1 MMFSRERTTRRRG
14 ARLASPA
21 VTLLL
26 VLLLAVAAPAAF
38 AGKPKGEYAPFTGC
52 PLKTA
57 GVSQCVYAQFTGGK
71 LTFGTMVV
79 PIEHAITLQGGL
91 IVSGTE
97 ETFVNA
103 GEGETLTKTEEKVP
117 GGFSGVGTESSP
129 MALTLELVGAVA
141 LSRGNLAEA
150 KGTALKLPVRAHLKN
165 VYFGEECFVGSSTS
179 PITLNLTTGVTSPPA
194 PNKPITGSIGTHEVK
209 EAGNLVLYKGDSLVE
224 NAFSVPGAKGCGAG
238 VYKEII
244 TPLLNMKFGWPASGG
259 HNTAIFSGT
268 SEFANAEA
276 VLKSE

>member
-1 MMFSRERTTRRRG
+1 MFSRERA
-14 ARLASPA
+14 ARSQHRSLASA
-21 VTLLL
+21 IALVL
-26 VLLLAVAAPAAF
+26 VLLLALAAPAAF

-57 GVSQCVYAQFTGGK
+57 GVSQCVYAQFTGGE
-71 LTFGTMVV
+71 LRFGTMVV
-79 PIEHAITLQGGL
+79 PIEHAVTLQGGL
-91 IVSGTE
+91 IVSGAE

-117 GGFSGVGTESSP
+117 GGFSGVGGTESSP
-129 MALTLELVGAVA
+129 MTLTLELVGAVA

-165 VYFGEECFVGSSTS
+165 VYFGEECFLGSSAS

-194 PNKPITGSIGTHEVK
+194 PNKAITGSAGTHEVK
-209 EAGNLVLYKGDSLVE
+209 EAGNLVVYKGDSLVE
-224 NAFSVPGAKGCGAG
+224 NAFSVPGTKGCGAG

-244 TPLLNMKFGWPASGG
+244 GPLLNMKYGLPAAGG
-259 HNTAIFSGT
+259 HNTAIFKGT

>member
-1 MMFSRERTTRRRG
+1 MFSRARTARSQRI
-14 ARLASPA
+14 RLASA
-21 VTLLL
+21 ATLLL
-26 VLLLAVAAPAAF
+26 ILLLALAAPAAF

-71 LTFGTMVV
+71 LTFGSMTV
-79 PIEHAITLQGGL
+79 PIERAITLQGGL
-91 IVSGTE
+91 IVTGTE

-117 GGFSGVGTESSP
+117 GGFSGGGPESSP
-129 MALTLELVGAVA
+129 MTLTLELVGAVA
-141 LSRGNLAEA
+141 LSHGNLAEA

-165 VYFGEECFVGSSTS
+165 IYFGEECFVGSSAS

-194 PNKPITGSIGTHEVK
+194 PNKPITGSAGTHEVK
-209 EAGNLVLYKGDSLVE
+209 EAGNLVIYKGDSLVE
-224 NAFSVPGAKGCGAG
+224 NAFAVPSAKGCGAG

-244 TPLLNMKFGWPASGG
+244 NPILNTKFGWPAAGG
-259 HNTAIFSGT
+259 HNTAILSGT

>member
-1 MMFSRERTTRRRG
+1 MFSRQRTARRRD
-14 ARLASPA
+14 RHLASA

-26 VLLLAVAAPAAF
+26 SLLLALTAPAAF

-52 PLKTA
+52 PLKTV
-57 GVSQCVYAQFTGGK
+57 GVSQCVYAQFTGGS

-97 ETFVNA
+97 EAFVNA
-103 GEGETLTKTEEKVP
+103 GEGQTLTKTEEKVP
-117 GGFSGVGTESSP
+117 GGFSGVGGTESSP
-129 MALTLELVGAVA
+129 LTLTLELVGAVA
-141 LSRGNLAEA
+141 LSRGNLAEG

-165 VYFGEECFVGSSTS
+165 IYFGEECFLGSSTG

-209 EAGNLVLYKGDSLVE
+209 EAGDLVLYKGDSLVE

-238 VYKEII
+238 VYKELI
-244 TPLLNMKFGWPASGG
+244 TPLINSKFSLPSAGG
-259 HNTAIFSGT
+259 RNTAILKGT

>member
-1 MMFSRERTTRRRG
+1 M
-14 ARLASPA
+14 
-21 VTLLL
+21 TLVL
-26 VLLLAVAAPAAF
+26 VLLLSLAAPAAF

-71 LTFGTMVV
+71 LTFGSMTV
-79 PIEHAITLQGGL
+79 PIERAITLQGGL
-91 IVSGTE
+91 IVTGTE

-117 GGFSGVGTESSP
+117 GGFSGVGGTESSP
-129 MALTLELVGAVA
+129 MTLTLELVGAVA

-165 VYFGEECFVGSSTS
+165 IYFGEECFLGSGAS
-179 PITLNLTTGVTSPPA
+179 PITLNLTSGVTSPPA
-194 PNKPITGSIGTHEVK
+194 PNKPISGSAGTHEVK
-209 EAGNLVLYKGDSLVE
+209 EGGNLVLYKGDSLVE

-238 VYKEII
+238 VYKELI
-244 TPLLNMKFGWPASGG
+244 TPLINSKYGLPAAAGR
-259 HNTAIFSGT
+259 NTAILSGT
-268 SEFANAEA
+268 SEFASAEA

>member
-1 MMFSRERTTRRRG
+1 MFSRAHTGRPQRM
-14 ARLASPA
+14 RLASA
-21 VTLLL
+21 ATLLL
-26 VLLLAVAAPAAF
+26 ILLLAIAAPAAF

-71 LTFGTMVV
+71 LTFGSMTV

-91 IVSGTE
+91 IVTGTE

-117 GGFSGVGTESSP
+117 GGFSAGGPKSEPLT
-129 MALTLELVGAVA
+129 LTLELVGAVA

-150 KGTALKLPVRAHLKN
+150 KGTALKLPVRAHFKN
-165 VYFGEECFVGSSTS
+165 IYVGEECNVGTSAS
-179 PITLNLTTGVTSPPA
+179 PITLSLTTGTTSPPA
-194 PNKPITGSIGTHEVK
+194 PNKPITGSAGTHEVK
-209 EAGNLVLYKGDSLVE
+209 EAGNLVIYKGDSLVE
-224 NAFSVPGAKGCGAG
+224 NAFSVPGAKGCGVGAF
-238 VYKEII
+238 KEII
-244 TPLLNMKFGWPASGG
+244 NPLFNSAFGLPAAGG
-259 HNTAIFSGT
+259 KNTAILSGT
-268 SEFANAEA
+268 SEFASAEA

>member
-1 MMFSRERTTRRRG
+1 MLFSRARAARRRCRG
-14 ARLASPA
+14 MAGA

-26 VLLLAVAAPAAF
+26 VLLLAFAAPAAF
-38 AGKPKGEYAPFTGC
+38 AGKPKGEYTPFTGC

-57 GVSQCVYAQFTGGK
+57 GVSQCVYAQFSGGE
-71 LTFGTMVV
+71 LRFGTMVV

-91 IVSGTE
+91 IVSGAE

-117 GGFSGVGTESSP
+117 GGFSGVGGTESSP
-129 MALTLELVGAVA
+129 MTLALELVGAVA

-165 VYFGEECFVGSSTS
+165 IYFGEECFLGSSTS

-194 PNKPITGSIGTHEVK
+194 PNKPITGSVGTHEVK

-238 VYKEII
+238 VYKELI
-244 TPLLNMKFGWPASGG
+244 TPLINSKFGLPAAGG
-259 HNTAIFSGT
+259 HNTAILKGT
-268 SEFANAEA
+268 SEFASAEA

>member
-1 MMFSRERTTRRRG
+1 MFSRERAARRRSR
-14 ARLASPA
+14 RLTSA
-21 VTLLL
+21 VMLLL
-26 VLLLAVAAPAAF
+26 ILLLAVAAPAAF

-71 LTFGTMVV
+71 LTLGSMIV

-91 IVSGTE
+91 IVKGIE

-117 GGFSGVGTESSP
+117 GGFSGGGSESFP
-129 MALTLELVGAVA
+129 LTLTLELVGAVA

-150 KGTALKLPVRAHLKN
+150 KGTALKLPVRAHFKN
-165 VYFGEECFVGSSTS
+165 VYVGEECFVGSSAS
-179 PITLNLTTGVTSPPA
+179 PIVLSLTTGTTSPPA
-194 PNKPITGSIGTHEVK
+194 PNKSITGSPGTHEVK

-224 NAFSVPGAKGCGAG
+224 NAFSVPAAKGCGG
-238 VYKEII
+238 PVFKEIVNPI
-244 TPLLNMKFGWPASGG
+244 FNSKFGLPAAAG
-259 HNTAIFSGT
+259 HNTAILSGT

>member
-1 MMFSRERTTRRRG
+1 MFSRKRVARSQRRSLTS
-14 ARLASPA
+14 AM
-21 VTLLL
+21 TLVL
-26 VLLLAVAAPAAF
+26 VLLFALAAPAAF

-57 GVSQCVYAQFTGGK
+57 GVSQCVYAQFSGGE
-71 LTFGTMVV
+71 LRFGTMVV

-91 IVSGTE
+91 IVSGAE

-117 GGFSGVGTESSP
+117 GGFSGVGGTESSP
-129 MALTLELVGAVA
+129 MSLTLELVGAVA

-165 VYFGEECFVGSSTS
+165 VYFGEECFLGSSTS

-194 PNKPITGSIGTHEVK
+194 PNKAITGSAGTHEVK

-244 TPLLNMKFGWPASGG
+244 GPLLNMKYGLPSAGG
-259 HNTAIFSGT
+259 HNTAIFKGT
-268 SEFANAEA
+268 SEFAGAEA

>member
-1 MMFSRERTTRRRG
+1 MFSRQRITRRRG
-14 ARLASPA
+14 VSLAST

-26 VLLLAVAAPAAF
+26 AVLLAAAAPAAF

-57 GVSQCVYAQFTGGK
+57 GVSQCVYSQFTGGK
-71 LTFGTMVV
+71 LTFGTMAV

-91 IVSGTE
+91 IVTGKE

-117 GGFSGVGTESSP
+117 GGFSGIGGTESSP
-129 MALTLELVGAVA
+129 MTLTLELVGAVA

-165 VYFGEECFVGSSTS
+165 VYFGEECFIGSSAS

-194 PNKPITGSIGTHEVK
+194 PNKPITGSAGTHEVK

-224 NAFSVPGAKGCGAG
+224 NAFSVPGAKNCGAG
-238 VYKEII
+238 VYKELI
-244 TPLLNMKFGWPASGG
+244 TPLINSKYGLPAAGG
-259 HNTAIFSGT
+259 HNTAILSGT
-268 SEFANAEA
+268 SEFASAEA

>member
-1 MMFSRERTTRRRG
+1 MFSRQRTTRRRG
-14 ARLASPA
+14 TRIVSMA
-21 VTLLL
+21 T
-26 VLLLAVAAPAAF
+26 LLLAVLLAAAAPAAF

-57 GVSQCVYAQFTGGK
+57 GVSQCVYAQFTGGE
-71 LTFGTMVV
+71 LRFGTMVV

-91 IVSGTE
+91 IVSGAE

-103 GEGETLTKTEEKVP
+103 GEGQTLTKTEESVP
-117 GGFSGVGTESSP
+117 GGFTGSGGEAGALT
-129 MALTLELVGAVA
+129 LTLELVGAVA

-150 KGTALKLPVRAHLKN
+150 KGTALKLPVRAHFKN
-165 VYFGEECFVGSSTS
+165 PSLGEECFVGSSAS
-179 PITLNLTTGVTSPPA
+179 PIALNLTTGVTSPPA
-194 PNKPITGSIGTHEVK
+194 PNKPITGSAGTHEIK

-238 VYKEII
+238 AFKEII
-244 TPLLNMKFGWPASGG
+244 NPLFNSKFGLPAVGG
-259 HNTAIFSGT
+259 HNTAVLKGT